1 MLGSLR
7 KPVGA
12 GQALTAPGALACLAG
27 AAPAPAGRL
36 GVCGDALLF
45 LFAPFVRRQKALA
58 I

>member
-12 GQALTAPGALACLAG
+12 GQALTAPEALASWAG
-27 AAPAPAGRL
+27 AAPAPTGRL
-36 GVCGDALLF
+36 GVCVDVLL
-45 LFAPFVRRQKALA
+45 APFVRRQKALA